1 MNNRIVIRIFALV
14 LLIPSLL
21 WISCRKNTDSLVPSN
36 ENPVLLE
43 SGVIGQVLDPQGNP
57 AENVQ
62 VSHDKTTVVTDKN
75 GVFILKNQFM
85 NSHGAQLTFK
95 KSGYFLLHKS
105 IIPIKGKLV
114 NMKARLVARNVTKV
128 ISATQGGTI
137 LTNAA
142 ASVTFKP
149 NSFITSASTPYSGNV
164 KVFAYYMPPIL
175 ETTREEM
182 PGNLTGRTTDG
193 EFVVLQTM
201 GMLNVELEDESGN
214 PLQLN
219 PQSPAEIIAPIDPS
233 LTSLATPNIPLWHYD
248 PIKASWI
255 EEGFAQK
262 VGNNYVG
269 SVSHFTTWNWDFK
282 FKAIKLKFRL
292 VNEKG
297 EPLANHF
304 FDIKDLTNGGHGSG
318 ETNSDG
324 TFEDFIPANS
334 NFEMID
340 YSCQLIP
347 VKRFSSQNTD
357 LDLDDIKIDVKT
369 TLVKAKLTDC
379 NDQPSSDVYIIDENT
394 NKVYYK
400 LNSNG
405 ELELNVVTCVPETIN
420 YKIIDN
426 SNKKEKKISVN
437 IANEKEIDLGTLKV
451 CDELEDF
458 LEINIGNRR
467 NILMKAIH
475 SIPDPVFELLSATG
489 SSSKDSLV
497 LGFVF
502 KGFNTNLDRM
512 PNSFQL
518 TDFIQ
523 SINLSCS
530 SIADCQTV
538 KFTMHD
544 IGTVGGQAR
553 GTFSGKLLNQDA
565 SGPQGLISF
574 DGRFSFKRN
583 R

>member
-1 MNNRIVIRIFALV
+1 MII
-14 LLIPSLL
+14 
-21 WISCRKNTDSLVPSN
+21 
-36 ENPVLLE
+36 
-43 SGVIGQVLDPQGNP
+43 
-57 AENVQ
+57 
-62 VSHDKTTVVTDKN
+62 
-75 GVFILKNQFM
+75 
-85 NSHGAQLTFK
+85 HG
-95 KSGYFLLHKS
+95 
-105 IIPIKGKLV
+105 
-114 NMKARLVARNVTKV
+114 
-128 ISATQGGTI
+128 
-137 LTNAA
+137 
-142 ASVTFKP
+142 
-149 NSFITSASTPYSGNV
+149 
-164 KVFAYYMPPIL
+164 
-175 ETTREEM
+175 
-182 PGNLTGRTTDG
+182 
-193 EFVVLQTM
+193 
-201 GMLNVELEDESGN
+201 
-214 PLQLN
+214 
-219 PQSPAEIIAPIDPS
+219 
-233 LTSLATPNIPLWHYD
+233 
-248 PIKASWI
+248 
-255 EEGFAQK
+255 
-262 VGNNYVG
+262 
-269 SVSHFTTWNWDFK
+269 
-282 FKAIKLKFRL
+282 
-292 VNEKG
+292 
-297 EPLANHF
+297 
-304 FDIKDLTNGGHGSG
+304 
-318 ETNSDG
+318 
-324 TFEDFIPANS
+324 
-334 NFEMID
+334 
-340 YSCQLIP
+340 
-347 VKRFSSQNTD
+347 
-357 LDLDDIKIDVKT
+357 
-369 TLVKAKLTDC
+369 